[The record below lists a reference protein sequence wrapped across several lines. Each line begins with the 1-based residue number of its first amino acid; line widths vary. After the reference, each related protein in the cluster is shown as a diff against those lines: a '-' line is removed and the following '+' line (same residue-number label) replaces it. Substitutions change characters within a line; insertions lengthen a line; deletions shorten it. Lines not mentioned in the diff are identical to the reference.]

1 MSGTHVSPEAEVRMV
16 TPEGFYLIIESK
28 GYFAAFKD
36 FPYLADLPPTQIFAV
51 EYCGHGH
58 IRWDL
63 ADIDLHTDILAN
75 PEKYPVIMHEVS
87 HAAAELGK
95 IGGLVKSQRKASA
108 SRANGRK
115 GGRPGKKQGALLV

>member
-1 MSGTHVSPEAEVRMV
+1 VSPEAEVRMV
-16 TPEGFYLIIESK
+16 TPEGFYLIIEGK

-36 FPYLADLPPTQIFAV
+36 FPYLADLPPAQIFAI

-63 ADIDLHTDILAN
+63 ADIDLHTDILSN

-87 HAAAELGK
+87 DAAAELGK
-95 IGGLVKSQRKASA
+95 IGGSVKSQRKASA